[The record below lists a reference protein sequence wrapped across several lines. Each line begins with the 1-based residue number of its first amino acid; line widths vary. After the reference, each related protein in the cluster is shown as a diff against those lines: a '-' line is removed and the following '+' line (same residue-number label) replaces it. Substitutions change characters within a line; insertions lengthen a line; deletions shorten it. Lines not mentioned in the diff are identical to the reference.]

1 MFTVILQRP
10 PESAAPDDEK
20 SREKMLE
27 LIQQNPS
34 ILMKDLAE
42 HLGRSPKSIEKQIRL
57 LNPDSALEVRD
68 ERGKGKKYRQG
79 GIGQRLIL
87 EIRSSATDTEDKSA
101 KLLICSNLPSE

>member
-20 SREKMLE
+20 SREKSREKMLE

-34 ILMKDLAE
+34 ITMKDLAE

-57 LNPDSALEVRD
+57 LKEEGILT
-68 ERGKGKKYRQG
+68 RQG
-79 GIGQRLIL
+79 PDRGGQWQVKQ
-87 EIRSSATDTEDKSA
+87 E
-101 KLLICSNLPSE
+101 

>member
-20 SREKMLE
+20 STVKGREKMLE

-34 ILMKDLAE
+34 ITMKDLAE

-57 LNPDSALEVRD
+57 LKAEGILT
-68 ERGKGKKYRQG
+68 RQG
-79 GIGQRLIL
+79 PDRGGEWRVIPKPQ
-87 EIRSSATDTEDKSA
+87 E
-101 KLLICSNLPSE
+101 